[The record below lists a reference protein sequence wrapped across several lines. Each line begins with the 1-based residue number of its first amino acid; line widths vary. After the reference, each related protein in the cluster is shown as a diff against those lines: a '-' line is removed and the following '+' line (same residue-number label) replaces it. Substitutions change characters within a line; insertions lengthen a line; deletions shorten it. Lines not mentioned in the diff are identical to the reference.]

1 VTYVAWSFMSADQVR
16 ESPSTDPES
25 LFNFLE
31 EQDIRYQRED
41 HQPVFTVEESK
52 ALNLELQG
60 GATKNLFLRDKK
72 GKRHFLLSVE
82 QGKQVNLKQLPAL
95 LDSSKL
101 SFGSPE
107 RLWKYL
113 GILPGAV
120 SLLAL
125 INDCSGEVE
134 VLIDEDLWEKEMILC
149 HPLVNSSTLALHR
162 VDLDDSSTKPGILF
176 NWSGCPR
183 NPQTR
188 SA

>member
-1 VTYVAWSFMSADQVR
+1 MSADQVR

-60 GATKNLFLRDKK
+60 GATENLFLRDKK

-162 VDLDDSSTKPGILF
+162 VDLERFIHQTGHSFQLVRMPQKP
-176 NWSGCPR
+176 
-183 NPQTR
+183 
-188 SA
+188 AD

>member
-1 VTYVAWSFMSADQVR
+1 MTYVAWSFMSADQVR

-162 VDLDDSSTKPGILF
+162 VDLERFIHQTGHSFQLVRMPQKP
-176 NWSGCPR
+176 
-183 NPQTR
+183 
-188 SA
+188 AD

>member
-1 VTYVAWSFMSADQVR
+1 MTYVAWSFMSADQVR

-162 VDLDDSSTKPGILF
+162 VDLERFIHQTGHSFQLVRVPQKP
-176 NWSGCPR
+176 
-183 NPQTR
+183 
-188 SA
+188 AD